1 VKLALAAIA
10 AVTVVHAWL
19 AFVALA
25 PDAVYSGDFGVKFVQ
40 ARELWTHHFTS
51 MAIEPRN
58 TFLDADGRF
67 SPLRA
72 PFVFK
77 TPVGT
82 QAIFPPAAA
91 VLQGLFVPMGGILGM
106 RLLSLISVMVTLWAT
121 WRLSPRGWAGAALPI
136 VIGLATPLWFYAVIE
151 SEHAPA
157 VALAAVAFAIVLW
170 LRDDEIAASDGRLT
184 SRPDGKRPYRRA
196 MAAGLLLGAA
206 ASIRD
211 ESVLLVPGLLLAC
224 WIKRRSWEDVAYAL
238 GGCVLALSIAAAVEV
253 WWFGRPMAA
262 HLRHAVHILRVALRL
277 TSRPNQE
284 LPELHP
290 LSLGE
295 RWDYVG
301 QYWTFGTG
309 SDALIAGLTMV
320 VAIGV
325 AARAYFKNAWPL
337 VPMLVML
344 FAVAAYD
351 LYALLMAP
359 KWVPGLYRLS
369 PFLVFAIITPPAEAD
384 DRWLWRV
391 SLFSLVT
398 YLVIAFA
405 GVDTSGGK
413 SLGPRLLL
421 PLLPLL
427 VAASWRNIDDF
438 RRAPRRDERTVGL
451 CGLALAAVAIVLH
464 LGATIPAYVA
474 RSNEDAAAMR
484 VIRGAPERV
493 IVADDMYTA
502 QQILPMYYNRVILL
516 AETPPAGHEIGANLD
531 QQRINS
537 VMLVS
542 RRPDAPITLPPLHL
556 AEEVQ
561 QGRFRIQYWRR

>member
-1 VKLALAAIA
+1 VKLALTAIA
-10 AVTVVHAWL
+10 AVTAVCAWL

-25 PDAVYSGDFGVKFVQ
+25 PDAVYSGDFGIKFVQ
-40 ARELWTHHFTS
+40 AREVWDHHFTS

-91 VLQGLFVPMGGILGM
+91 VLQAIFVPIGGLLGM
-106 RLLSLISVMVTLWAT
+106 RLLSLLSCVLTLWAT
-121 WRLSPRGWAGAALPI
+121 WRLSPRGWTGAALPI

-157 VALAAVAFAIVLW
+157 VALAAVAFVLAFSG
-170 LRDDEIAASDGRLT
+170 RDEGRLNV
-184 SRPDGKRPYRRA
+184 RA
-196 MAAGLLLGAA
+196 LAAGLALGAA
-206 ASIRD
+206 AAIRD
-211 ESVLLVPGLLLAC
+211 ESILLVPGLLLAC
-224 WIKRRSWEDVAYAL
+224 WSRARSWRAVAFAL
-238 GGCVLALSIAAAVEV
+238 GGCILTLSVAAAVEV

-290 LSLGE
+290 LSLRE

-309 SDALIAGLTMV
+309 SDALIAGIAA
-320 VAIGV
+320 VAVIGI
-325 AARAYFKNAWPL
+325 AARAYFKSAWPL
-337 VPMLVML
+337 VPMLAVL
-344 FAVAAYD
+344 FALAAYD
-351 LYALLMAP
+351 VYELLLAP

-369 PFLVFAIITPPAEAD
+369 PFLVFAILSPPAEAS
-384 DRWLWRV
+384 DRWLWRI

-398 YLVIAFA
+398 YVAIAFA

-427 VAASWRNIDDF
+427 VAAAWRNIDDF
-438 RRAPRRDERTVGL
+438 RRAPRRPDRIAGAWGL
-451 CGLALAAVAIVLH
+451 GLAGLALIIHVAAA
-464 LGATIPAYVA
+464 IPAYIV
-474 RSNEDAAAMR
+474 RSNEDASAMR
-484 VIRGAPERV
+484 AIRNAPERV

-502 QQILPMYYNRVILL
+502 QQLLHMYYGRVILL
-516 AETPPAGHEIGANLD
+516 AETPPAADEIGMTLD
-531 QQRINS
+531 RERIGGAI
-537 VMLVS
+537 LVS
-542 RRPDAPITLPPLHL
+542 RRLDAPFELKPLKL
-556 AEEVQ
+556 AEDIQ
-561 QGRFRIQYWRR
+561 RGRFRIQFWRR

>member
-1 VKLALAAIA
+1 MKLALAAIA
-10 AVTVVHAWL
+10 AVTAVYAWL
-19 AFVALA
+19 AFIALA

-40 ARELWTHHFTS
+40 ARELWNHQFTS
-51 MAIEPRN
+51 LAIEPRN
-58 TFLDADGRF
+58 TFLDFDGRF

-91 VLQGLFVPMGGILGM
+91 VLQGMFVPMGGLLGM
-106 RLLSLISVMVTLWAT
+106 RLLSLLSCALTLWAT
-121 WRLSPRGWAGAALPI
+121 WRLSPRGWGAALPI
-136 VIGLATPLWFYAVIE
+136 VIGLSTPLWFYAVIE

-157 VALAAVAFAIVLW
+157 VALAAVAFAIALSGR
-170 LRDDEIAASDGRLT
+170 LASNDGRFAN
-184 SRPDGKRPYRRA
+184 RPYWRPL
-196 MAAGLLLGAA
+196 AAGLALGAA
-206 ASIRD
+206 AAIRD
-211 ESVLLVPGLLLAC
+211 ESILLIPGLLLAC
-224 WIKRRSWEDVAYAL
+224 WSRDRSWRAAAFAL
-238 GGCVLALSIAAAVEV
+238 GGCVLTLSVAAAVEV
-253 WWFGRPMAA
+253 WWFSRPMAA

-290 LSLGE
+290 LSLRE

-309 SDALIAGLTMV
+309 SDTLIIGLAMV
-320 VAIGV
+320 VGIGL
-325 AARAYFKNAWPL
+325 AARAYFKSAWPL
-337 VPMLVML
+337 IPMLAVL
-344 FAVAAYD
+344 LAVAAFDVYQ
-351 LYALLMAP
+351 LLLAP

-369 PFLVFAIITPPAEAD
+369 PFLVFALIAPPPETM
-384 DRWLWRV
+384 DRWLWRI

-427 VAASWRNIDDF
+427 VAAAWRTIDDF
-438 RRAPRRDERTVGL
+438 RRAPRQPDRIAGAF
-451 CGLALAAVAIVLH
+451 GLALAALALVIH
-464 LGATIPAYVA
+464 TGASIPAYIV
-474 RSNEDAAAMR
+474 RSNEDASAMR
-484 VIRGAPERV
+484 VIRNSPERV
-493 IVADDMYTA
+493 IVSDDMYTA
-502 QQILPMYYNRVILL
+502 QQMLHMYYNRVILL

-531 QQRINS
+531 LQRISS

-542 RRPDAPITLPPLHL
+542 RRPDAPITLPPLRL